1 MHVIIL
7 ILINILISLFL
18 LFSTSNRIHSILY
31 LINIYAS
38 MSFYFMY
45 LGVHIIGLFYF
56 IVYIGA
62 IAMLFLFSIMIL
74 DVKLELRG
82 LNFLDQFIFIFSL
95 IYFIFLI
102 LEFNLFFLIN
112 EYEYMLHIDDIL
124 KLMGY
129 LIFDLYYIL
138 FLLSGLILLI
148 ALIGSILL
156 TNKKYGYI
164 IKKQERSFFD
174 SVLYRNRYILLST

>member
-1 MHVIIL
+1 L
-7 ILINILISLFL
+7 LINVLISLFL
-18 LFSTSNRIHSILY
+18 LFSTSNRIHSVLY

-45 LGVHIIGLFYF
+45 LGLHIIGLFYF

-74 DVKLELRG
+74 DVRLELKG
-82 LNFLDQFIFIFSL
+82 LNFIDQFLFIFT
-95 IYFIFLI
+95 IFYFIFLV
-102 LEFNLFFLIN
+102 LEYNLFFLIH
-112 EYEYMLHIDDIL
+112 EYEYMLHVDELL

-129 LIFDLYYIL
+129 LIFDIYYLL
-138 FLLSGLILLI
+138 FILSGIILLI
-148 ALIGSILL
+148 ALVGSILL

-164 IKKQERSFFD
+164 IKKQDRSFFEY
-174 SVLYRNRYILLST
+174 VLYRNRYIVL